1 MTSLGQFMRLT
12 FSLRMIIDFL
22 SDQLTVTFIG
32 ISSPPWNKDDDVH
45 LSGMSFPDTVAPS
58 CYAYQIYPFNSL
70 ELYPTTTRP
79 IFPGIFAE
87 PEISNLSQGLF
98 FSLSDCYYVSNK
110 SLLKFLIHVA
120 AT

>member
-1 MTSLGQFMRLT
+1 MTSLGQFMCLT

-32 ISSPPWNKDDDVH
+32 ISSPPWNKDDDLH
-45 LSGMSFPDTVAPS
+45 LSGMPFPDTVAPP
-58 CYAYQIYPFNSL
+58 CYVYQIYPLNSL
-70 ELYPTTTRP
+70 ELSPTTTRP

-98 FSLSDCYYVSNK
+98 FFLSDCYYLSNEC
-110 SLLKFLIHVA
+110 LLKFLIHVA
-120 AT
+120 PT